1 MKSVEIIGTGTINS
15 MSKLDDQ
22 ILVFNKYLEERIQRK
37 YNEMNMPDT
46 SSRSKDLLKTE
57 IAEAEVIFNYFKKIF
72 YDES

>member
-1 MKSVEIIGTGTINS
+1 MEIIGTGTINS

-46 SSRSKDLLKTE
+46 DDRSKDLLETE

>member
-1 MKSVEIIGTGTINS
+1 

>member
-1 MKSVEIIGTGTINS
+1 

-46 SSRSKDLLKTE
+46 DDRSKDLLETE

>member
-1 MKSVEIIGTGTINS
+1 VEIIGTGTINS

-46 SSRSKDLLKTE
+46 DDRSKDLLETE

>member
-46 SSRSKDLLKTE
+46 DDRSKDLLETE